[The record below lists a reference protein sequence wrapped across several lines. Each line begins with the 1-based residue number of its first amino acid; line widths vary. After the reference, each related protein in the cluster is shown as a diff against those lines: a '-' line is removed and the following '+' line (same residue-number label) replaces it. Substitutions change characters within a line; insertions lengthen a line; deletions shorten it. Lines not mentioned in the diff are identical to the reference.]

1 VRTRRLA
8 LTFLLIA
15 APALAQR
22 APAPRLEVT
31 VLAANSPPAGASVK
45 ASGLLRDPELLE
57 LLRNGFPA
65 AMRFRLE
72 LWREGGMFDEMEG
85 EPVLW
90 NTLIQFDPY
99 TQQYHAVRRQGTAS
113 EDFGSFATIEAVEA
127 AVLEQPFPIA
137 LRPRRP
143 GSRYYYNVVL
153 DVESLSVSD
162 LDELQRWL
170 RGELQPAVRGK
181 RSPLSALREGFGTL
195 LSRVLGGETRH
206 YESRSGTFRA

>member
-1 VRTRRLA
+1 MRTRRLA
-8 LTFLLIA
+8 LTFLLLA
-15 APALAQR
+15 APAFAQR
-22 APAPRLEVT
+22 GGAPRLEVT

-45 ASGLLRDPELLE
+45 ASGLLRQPELHE

-72 LWREGGMFDEMEG
+72 LWRVGGMFDEIESA
-85 EPVLW
+85 VAW
-90 NTLIQFDPY
+90 NTLVSFDPY
-99 TQQYHAVRRQGTAS
+99 SQQYLARRQGAGFL
-113 EDFGSFATIEAVEA
+113 EDLGSFPSVEAVEA
-127 AVLEQPFPIA
+127 AVLEKPFPVG
-137 LRPRRP
+137 LRPRRA
-143 GSRYYYNVVL
+143 GARYYYNVVL

-170 RGELQPAVRGK
+170 RGELKPTVKGK

-206 YESRSGTFRA
+206 YEARSGTFGA